1 VSYFTAVLARHGRGW
16 RVLDLD
22 VDDAEDL
29 DDLAELVRGSLP
41 GAGPGLAIIEREDS
55 WFALVRVD
63 DDGDPRPFVSDL
75 RESMRSR
82 YGVVLEP
89 AADIDI
95 PEDLDGLA
103 DATEE
108 DSAEDGSDDET
119 PSAATGSDDDDVEI
133 SDDDEEPD
141 EVLASAREALSP
153 DLSDL
158 EADGVVRASR
168 TWAGDPGL
176 LEDLGI
182 SAAELVQ
189 LTVDQSDDPAAV
201 LAGIGEAC
209 GFDEQLDALR

>member
-1 VSYFTAVLARHGRGW
+1 
-16 RVLDLD
+16 
-22 VDDAEDL
+22 
-29 DDLAELVRGSLP
+29 
-41 GAGPGLAIIEREDS
+41 
-55 WFALVRVD
+55 VRVD

-82 YGVVLEP
+82 YGVVLES

-95 PEDLDGLA
+95 PDDLDGLA
-103 DATEE
+103 DATDE
-108 DSAEDGSDDET
+108 DSEDSDDET
-119 PSAATGSDDDDVEI
+119 AAPATASDDDDVEI